1 MPTFSALDGTRLA
14 YRMIG
19 AGDPLVCLPGGPM
32 QDSVY
37 LGELG
42 GLSEHR
48 RLVVLDLRGTGRSAV
63 PADTSS
69 YRCDRLVA
77 DVEALREHLGLSRMD
92 LLGHSAGVNL
102 ATRYAARYPE
112 NVSKLALISP
122 SAMAVGIAV
131 TGEMRRET
139 AGLRKDEP
147 WFPAAFAALTAIT
160 TGTGTADDWT
170 AIAPFWYGRWD
181 AAAQSHQAAVSR
193 QRNAEAA
200 AIFGSAGAFA
210 PEATRAALATLAAP
224 VLLLAGE
231 VDVNSPPQSATEFAE
246 LFPAATL
253 VVQPGAS
260 HSPWL
265 DDAETFVST
274 VAAFLR

>member
-1 MPTFSALDGTRLA
+1 
-14 YRMIG
+14 
-19 AGDPLVCLPGGPM
+19 M

-37 LGELG
+37 LDDLG
-42 GLSEHR
+42 GLSENHR
-48 RLVVLDLRGTGRSAV
+48 LAILDLRGTGRSAV
-63 PADTSS
+63 PDDTSS
-69 YRCDRLVA
+69 YRCDRQVA

-102 ATRYAARYPE
+102 ATLYAAQFPAKVR
-112 NVSKLALISP
+112 KLALISP

-131 TGEMRRET
+131 TGEMRRDT
-139 AGLRKDEP
+139 ARLRQNEP

-160 TGTGTADDWT
+160 TGTGTDDDWT

-181 AAAQSHQAAVSR
+181 ATAQRHHAAVSR

-200 AIFGSAGAFA
+200 GIFASEGAFS
-210 PEATRAALATLAAP
+210 PDATRAALATFAAP

-231 VDVNSPPQSATEFAE
+231 FDVNSPPPSATEFAE

-265 DDAETFVST
+265 DDAGKFRSIVT
-274 VAAFLR
+274 AFLR